1 MQCMPFEWFW
11 REPTIKA
18 DWGKY
23 EYRLNVGGL
32 LVTFLGVII
41 ILCLAI
47 QENILILKIHIL
59 KYSEVKG
66 HDICNCIT
74 LK

>member
-11 REPTIKA
+11 REPTIKV

-23 EYRLNVGGL
+23 ENRLNVGGL

-41 ILCLAI
+41 ILMFG
-47 QENILILKIHIL
+47 NSG
-59 KYSEVKG
+59 KYPYS
-66 HDICNCIT
+66 
-74 LK
+74 